1 MKRFL
6 DTSYM
11 GTKDNKTINR
21 FLPLTKNY
29 IGKFEDSHEFVDN
42 PLTGEHDSNKIKQIK
57 TACF

>member
-1 MKRFL
+1 MA
-6 DTSYM
+6 
-11 GTKDNKTINR
+11 TKDNKTMNR

-29 IGKFEDSHEFVDN
+29 IGKFEDSHEFVDD

>member
-1 MKRFL
+1 MERFL
-6 DTSYM
+6 DTLYM
-11 GTKDNKTINR
+11 ATKDNKTVNR